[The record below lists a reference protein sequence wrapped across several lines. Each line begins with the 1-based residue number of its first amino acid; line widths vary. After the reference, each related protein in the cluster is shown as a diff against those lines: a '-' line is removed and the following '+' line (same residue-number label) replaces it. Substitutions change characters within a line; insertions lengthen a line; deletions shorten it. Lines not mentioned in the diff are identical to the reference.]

1 MTESKKVEWKTWPQV
16 MTAGRPA
23 QGTHD
28 DFTTALTPER
38 PPSGPPLPA
47 APERPTK
54 LIWRAHCVPDSW
66 EEETIGSREPFVPKR
81 LSFKDEE
88 GTVREELSSVHK
100 AYKETLRGKDQL
112 IASLRKDIAALSSVF
127 VDEISS
133 IQDDLEV
140 TEGELEI
147 LQKSEKEWIGR
158 TLKMKFLF
166 DQLNR
171 LEAIPKDHRESWL
184 DDAIEAITIPE
195 VSIAIRDEFIP
206 TAQTD
211 NIDWTDEEEDAEAL
225 EDEDDEYFLRFGDE
239 LARESGDEYSA
250 LWSQCDTCGVICIS
264 GICGCSSPP
273 PTALSWQCGGLSG
286 EPEIETPPQ
295 LVEECDDPSRSDVIN
310 LEKYPRA
317 ILEKS
322 AKTIQTVWR
331 GYRIRLIVSIINQL
345 GNKAL
350 IRVNDYQR
358 EVLGNNIDWLTCN
371 HRPLLILFGVMIR
384 KGAALTIQRHWR
396 SFAPC

>member
-1 MTESKKVEWKTWPQV
+1 MTEATRW
-16 MTAGRPA
+16 AGRPA
-23 QGTHD
+23 GTHD

-38 PPSGPPLPA
+38 SAQAPPP

-54 LIWRAHCVPDSW
+54 LIRRMSTSARLACVPDSW
-66 EEETIGSREPFVPKR
+66 EEEETVGSREPFVPKR

-88 GTVREELSSVHK
+88 GTIREELSSVHK

-112 IASLRKDIAALSSVF
+112 IASLRKDNATLSSVF

-133 IQDDLEV
+133 IQEDLEI

-171 LEAIPKDHRESWL
+171 LEAIPKDHRESWV

-225 EDEDDEYFLRFGDE
+225 ADEDDEYFLRFGDH
-239 LARESGDEYSA
+239 LGRWSLVREPEPEVGGLGQHAEEVA
-250 LWSQCDTCGVICIS
+250 LP
-264 GICGCSSPP
+264 SSH
-273 PTALSWQCGGLSG
+273 TALFFGWLSG
-286 EPEIETPPQ
+286 EPEIDSSLRAAAGPRPQ

-331 GYRIRLIVSIINQL
+331 GYRIRLIVSIIDQL

-358 EVLGNNIDWLTCN
+358 EVLGNNIDYLTGN
-371 HRPLLILFGVMIR
+371 HRPVLFLFGVKIR
-384 KGAALTIQRHWR
+384 KEACLTIQRHWR